1 MFVTFVINSYYT
13 QDLNTIIFGNLSMT
27 NDKPTTSNV
36 ISAVVLS
43 AVLLTGTLTIALPF
57 QQSYA
62 FTSGDSIFGFEASG
76 GVGYI
81 QEYNATGFLVN
92 EFQPNCA
99 NPDNQCNGRGL
110 AFDGV
115 DLWYSVVNST
125 GLYTGDG
132 LIHKIGRTG
141 GADITTIP
149 DPYGPNG
156 RGIGALDYDFDSN
169 TLWAISYVP
178 DNGVFTTGNQ
188 TVFQL
193 NPTDGTVL
201 ASCDV
206 EKTTGGAGTETLAL
220 DPNGTTFWTN
230 AGEPEDFVD
239 EYELPNAVNQGQ
251 CVATGNSFNP
261 TSVLIGGLDFDS
273 SGSFINSNVIG
284 AISDLGSDPTAAP
297 VDSFTTTRA
306 LEDITIVPPT
316 GCSPGFWKTHTD
328 ETKYPNA
335 WPSTS
340 YLPGDDFETVFTTD
354 LPDKYGTPTLEEALN
369 AKGGNGN
376 QLLRFATA
384 TLLNADHQDI
394 QPEEDY
400 DTTAEIIAI
409 VSAVDWEDKDSIK
422 SAIQQ
427 LAPQTDFLCPI
438 SGQ

>member
-1 MFVTFVINSYYT
+1 
-13 QDLNTIIFGNLSMT
+13 MT
-27 NDKPTTSNV
+27 NNKQTTSNV
-36 ISAVVLS
+36 ISAIVLG
-43 AVLLTGTLTIALPF
+43 AVLLTGTFTIAMPF

-62 FTSGDSIFGFEASG
+62 FTSGDRIFGYSAGAGWIQEYDPVTKTLVQEFQPASG
-76 GVGYI
+76 G
-81 QEYNATGFLVN
+81 
-92 EFQPNCA
+92 
-99 NPDNQCNGRGL
+99 NGRGI

-115 DLWYSVVNST
+115 DLWYTSVFANFQ
-125 GLYTGDG
+125 GDG
-132 LIHKIGRTG
+132 FIYKVARTG
-141 GADITTIP
+141 GADLASIP
-149 DPYGPNG
+149 DPFGPQG
-156 RGIGALDYDFDSN
+156 RGVGALDYDFN
-169 TLWAISYVP
+169 TKTLWGISYLP
-178 DNGVFTTGNQ
+178 IDGFER
-188 TVFQL
+188 VFQV
-193 NPTDGTVL
+193 NTADGTVL

-206 EKTTGGAGTETLAL
+206 PFGGGGAGTETLAL

-230 AGEPEDFVD
+230 AGEANLLFVD
-239 EYELPNAVNQGQ
+239 EYQLPNAVNQGP

-261 TSVLIGGLDFDS
+261 TSERIGGLDFDS
-273 SGSFINSNVIG
+273 SGSFIDSDILG
-284 AISDLGSDPTAAP
+284 GTMYDLGSNPSNPA
-297 VDSFTTTRA
+297 VDSFAITRA

-316 GCSPGFWKTHTD
+316 GCSPGFWKNHTD

-340 YLPGDDFETVFTTD
+340 YLPGDDFETVFSTD
-354 LPDKYGTPTLEEALN
+354 LPAQYGTPTLEDALN
-369 AKGGNGN
+369 ANGGNVN

-400 DTTAEIIAI
+400 DTAAEIIAI

>member
-1 MFVTFVINSYYT
+1 
-13 QDLNTIIFGNLSMT
+13 MT
-27 NDKPTTSNV
+27 NDKQTTSNV
-36 ISAVVLS
+36 ISAMVLS

-62 FTSGDSIFGFEASG
+62 FTSGDSIFGHSVG
-76 GVGYI
+76 GHGYI
-81 QEYNATGFLVN
+81 QEYNSTGSLVN
-92 EFQPNCA
+92 EFQPDCIIVN
-99 NPDNQCNGRGL
+99 DNCNGRGL

-115 DLWYSVVNST
+115 DLWYTVVNGT
-125 GLYTGDG
+125 QFTGDG
-132 LIHKIGRTG
+132 LIHKVARTG

-149 DPYGPNG
+149 DPFGIDG
-156 RGIGALDYDFDSN
+156 RGIGALDYDFSTH
-169 TLWAISYVP
+169 TLWAISYIP
-178 DNGVFTTGNQ
+178 DTGIHMAGNQ
-188 TVFQL
+188 TVFQI
-193 NPTDGTVL
+193 NPADGTVL

-206 EKTTGGAGTETLAL
+206 EKTIAFGAGTETLAL

-230 AGEPEDFVD
+230 AAEPELFVD
-239 EYELPNAVNQGQ
+239 EYELPNVVDQGQ

-261 TSVLIGGLDFDS
+261 TSERIGGLDFDS
-273 SGSFINSNVIG
+273 SGNFINSDTFGSTMYDMGTNP
-284 AISDLGSDPTAAP
+284 SDPAI
-297 VDSFTTTRA
+297 DSFATTRQV
-306 LEDITIVPPT
+306 EDITIVPPT

-335 WPSTS
+335 WPSTN
-340 YLPGDDFETVFTTD
+340 YAPGDDFETVFSTD
-354 LPDKYGTPTLEEALN
+354 LPAQYGTPTLEDALN
-369 AKGGNGN
+369 AQGGNKVS

-384 TLLNADHQDI
+384 TLLNADQPDI

-400 DTTAEIIAI
+400 DEAAEIIAI

>member
-1 MFVTFVINSYYT
+1 
-13 QDLNTIIFGNLSMT
+13 MT
-27 NDKPTTSNV
+27 NDKQTTSNV
-36 ISAVVLS
+36 ISAMILG
-43 AVLLTGTLTIALPF
+43 AVLLTGTFTIALPF

-62 FTSGDSIFGFEASG
+62 FTSGDSIFGIETTF

-81 QEYNATGFLVN
+81 QEYNATGSLVN
-92 EFQPNCA
+92 EFQPNCV

-115 DLWYSVVNST
+115 DLWYSVVNGT
-125 GLYTGDG
+125 GAYTGDG
-132 LIHKIGRTG
+132 LIHKIARTG

-156 RGIGALDYDFDSN
+156 RGIGALDFDFN
-169 TLWAISYVP
+169 THSLWAISYIP

-193 NPTDGTVL
+193 NPADGTVL

-273 SGSFINSNVIG
+273 SGSFINTPVG
-284 AISDLGSDPTAAP
+284 GFMYDLGSDPTAAP
-297 VDSFTTTRA
+297 VDSFTITRA

-328 ETKYPNA
+328 ATKYPNA

-340 YLPGDDFETVFTTD
+340 YAPGDDFETVFTTD
-354 LPDKYGTPTLEEALN
+354 LPAQYGTPTLEDALN
-369 AKGGNGN
+369 AHGGNKVS

-384 TLLNADHQDI
+384 TLLNADQPDI

-400 DTTAEIIAI
+400 DEAAEIIAI

-422 SAIQQ
+422 SAIEQ

>member
-1 MFVTFVINSYYT
+1 
-13 QDLNTIIFGNLSMT
+13 MT

-43 AVLLTGTLTIALPF
+43 AVLLTGTLAIALPF
-57 QQSYA
+57 QESYA
-62 FTSGDSIFGFEASG
+62 FTPGDRIFGYETTF

-81 QEYNATGFLVN
+81 QEYDATGALVN
-92 EFQPNCA
+92 EFQPNCGT
-99 NPDNQCNGRGL
+99 PDNQCNGRGL

-115 DLWYSVVNST
+115 DLWYTVVNGT
-125 GLYTGDG
+125 GAFTGDG
-132 LIHKIGRTG
+132 LIHKIARTG

-156 RGIGALDYDFDSN
+156 RGIGALDFDFNTN

-178 DNGVFTTGNQ
+178 DNGIFTTGNQ
-188 TVFQL
+188 TVFQI
-193 NPTDGTVL
+193 NPADGTVL

-206 EKTTGGAGTETLAL
+206 EKTIAGGAGTETLAL

-230 AGEPEDFVD
+230 AAEPEPFVD
-239 EYELPNAVNQGQ
+239 EYQLPNAVDQGQ

-261 TSVLIGGLDFDS
+261 TSVAIGGLDFDS
-273 SGSFINSNVIG
+273 SGSFINSDVAG
-284 AISDLGSDPTAAP
+284 TMSDLGTDPTAAP
-297 VDSFTTTRA
+297 VDTFATTRA
-306 LEDITIVPPT
+306 LEDITVVPPT

-335 WPSTS
+335 WPSTG
-340 YLPGDDFETVFTTD
+340 YAPGDSFESVFGVTLPAPYDDTT
-354 LPDKYGTPTLEEALN
+354 TLEDALN
-369 AKGGNGN
+369 AKGGSKVS

-384 TLLNADHQDI
+384 TLLNADQPDI
-394 QPEEDY
+394 QPEEAY
-400 DTTAEIIAI
+400 DETAEIIAI
-409 VSAVDWEDKDSIK
+409 VSAVDWNDKDSIK
-422 SAIQQ
+422 SAVQQ